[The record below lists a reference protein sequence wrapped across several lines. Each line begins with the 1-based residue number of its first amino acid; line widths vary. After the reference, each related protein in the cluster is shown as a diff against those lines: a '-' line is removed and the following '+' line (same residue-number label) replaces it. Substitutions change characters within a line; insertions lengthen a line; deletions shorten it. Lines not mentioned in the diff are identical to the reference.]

1 MRVTNVVNLI
11 LLMAVALSWG
21 YPEGV
26 REDGEDWFSQYL
38 DSRDDQEEERNALD
52 LSVDDAGMF

>member
-11 LLMAVALSWG
+11 LIIAVALSWG
-21 YPEGV
+21 YPEGA
-26 REDGEDWFSQYL
+26 REDSEDWFSQYL
-38 DSRDDQEEERNALD
+38 DSRDDLEEEGNALD

>member
-1 MRVTNVVNLI
+1 MRVNNVVNLM
-11 LLMAVALSWG
+11 LLIAVALSWG

-26 REDGEDWFSQYL
+26 REDGEDWFNQYL
-38 DSRDDQEEERNALD
+38 DTRDDQEEEWNALD

>member
-1 MRVTNVVNLI
+1 MRVTNVVTLVLI
-11 LLMAVALSWG
+11 MAVANSLG

-26 REDGEDWFSQYL
+26 KPDGEDWFSQYL
-38 DSRDDQEEERNALD
+38 DSRDDLEEEGNALD

>member
-1 MRVTNVVNLI
+1 MRVTKVVNLI
-11 LLMAVALSWG
+11 LLIAVALSWG
-21 YPEGV
+21 YPDGV

-38 DSRDDQEEERNALD
+38 DSRDDLEEEGNALD

>member
-11 LLMAVALSWG
+11 MLIAVALSWG

-26 REDGEDWFSQYL
+26 REDGEDWFDQYL

>member
-11 LLMAVALSWG
+11 MLIVVALSWG
-21 YPEGV
+21 YPGGV
-26 REDGEDWFSQYL
+26 REGGEDWFDQYL

-52 LSVDDAGMF
+52 LSVDDAGML